1 VHSHPES
8 TFKEIVMSTTF
19 EGLGNTIST
28 SGSKIDG
35 MYSEVEGLI
44 ASGSPSD
51 LLKAQLKMSQVTML
65 MTANSE
71 IVKALGEGSKSISK
85 NMSV

>member
-1 VHSHPES
+1 
-8 TFKEIVMSTTF
+8 MSSIQDI
-19 EGLGNTIST
+19 GNSVNTA
-28 SGSKIDG
+28 GNKIDG
-35 MYSEVEGLI
+35 MYDSVNRLL
-44 ASGSPSD
+44 ADGSPGA
-51 LLKAQLKMSQVTML
+51 LLQAQLEMSQVTML

>member
-1 VHSHPES
+1 MASIQDIGSSVN
-8 TFKEIVMSTTF
+8 TA
-19 EGLGNTIST
+19 GN
-28 SGSKIDG
+28 KIDG
-35 MYSEVEGLI
+35 MYDSVNRLL
-44 ASGSPSD
+44 ADGSPGA
-51 LLKAQLKMSQVTML
+51 LLQAQLEMSQVTML